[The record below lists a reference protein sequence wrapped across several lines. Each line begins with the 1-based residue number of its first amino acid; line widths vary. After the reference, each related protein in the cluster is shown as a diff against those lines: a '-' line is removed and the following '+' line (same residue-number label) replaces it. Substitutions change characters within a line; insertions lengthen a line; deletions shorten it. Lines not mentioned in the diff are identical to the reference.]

1 MWRSPS
7 VTLYLVGDGLAG
19 KYVDCVSHTGDYA
32 DAIAMEISEPLKV
45 SRSDSKCVAVKNG
58 GGEM

>member
-1 MWRSPS
+1 